1 MGAMGGF
8 GGKKKLLGA
17 KNCKICHLLL
27 GKVTKNKPQDLPF
40 WDHILGYWRAS
51 ESGPENVLFLRYEEL
66 LRDPAE
72 NVRKLAR
79 FVSMPFSQAEEE
91 AGVVR
96 GIVELCSLESLKNQE
111 VNRNGYMDGLKF
123 PRKALFRKG
132 VAGDWVNHMTP
143 EMARRM
149 DEIVADKLRA
159 TGLTFQ

>member
-1 MGAMGGF
+1 MATNAASAPAGPVPF
-8 GGKKKLLGA
+8 KDVVVDNVDL
-17 KNCKICHLLL
+17 
-27 GKVTKNKPQDLPF
+27 VTTMP
-40 WDHILGYWRAS
+40 AES

-79 FVSMPFSQAEEE
+79 FVGMPFSQAEEE